1 MIVVEPKETQLN
13 ETSSLIL
20 FLLTNRTDRTSMTDD
35 TTYSTHVLLYQTII
49 ALITGS
55 KSISVRGT
63 RANFVNRLKSPKF
76 EDRNDAPEAE
86 LMERT

>member
-1 MIVVEPKETQLN
+1 MIVVETKETQLN

-35 TTYSTHVLLYQTII
+35 TTYSTHVLYQTII

>member
-1 MIVVEPKETQLN
+1 MIVVETKETQLN

-20 FLLTNRTDRTSMTDD
+20 FLLTNRTDRISMTDD
-35 TTYSTHVLLYQTII
+35 TTYSTHVLYQTII